1 MKVMNRR
8 NWIKKSGVFT
18 ASAITAPAFA
28 GAEFSA
34 KKPVLTVAHI
44 TDVHIRKGDNA
55 PERFKKRLLEV
66 TKHKVDFF
74 LNGGDSIHAADY
86 AHVTREQVIEQWGI
100 WDDCIKDIAGDFE
113 IHSCIGNHDPWW
125 AAPDKSDAMYGK
137 SFVAKKLNMPGPYY
151 SFSKSGWHFIVLD
164 GNNKNISLDPEQF
177 QWLGNELDK
186 LPAKTPVLIMSHY
199 PILGATP
206 SLVGG
211 GHSDCKQL
219 KSLFYR
225 HKDKVKICLSGHQHL
240 QDQTEYNGVKYCCN
254 GAVSGFWWENGD
266 AESAGPNY
274 YQETPP
280 GYAIL
285 KLYAD
290 GEVTNTYFPH
300 VS

>member
-1 MKVMNRR
+1 MMNRR
-8 NWIKKSGVFT
+8 NWLKKSSAIT
-18 ASAITAPAFA
+18 ASAISAPAFA
-28 GAEFSA
+28 GANVSQS
-34 KKPVLTVAHI
+34 KPVLTVAHI

-66 TKHKVDFF
+66 RKHKVDFF

-86 AHVTREQVIEQWGI
+86 DDVTRDQVLEQWGI
-100 WDDCIKDIAGDFE
+100 WDDCIKE
-113 IHSCIGNHDPWW
+113 ITAEYEIYSCIGNHDPWW
-125 AAPDKSDAMYGK
+125 AAPEKSDPMYGK
-137 SFVAKKLNMPGPYY
+137 SYVAKKLNMPGQYY
-151 SFSKSGWHFIVLD
+151 SFTRSGWHFIVLD
-164 GNNKNISLDPEQF
+164 GNNKNISLDPDQF
-177 QWLGNELDK
+177 HWLESELDR
-186 LPAKTPVLIMSHY
+186 LPAQTPVLVMSHY

-206 SLVGG
+206 ILVGG

-219 KSLFYR
+219 KSLFYK
-225 HKDKVKICLSGHQHL
+225 HKDKVRICLSGHQHL

-254 GAVSGFWWENGD
+254 GAVSGFWWGIGD

-290 GEVTNTYFPH
+290 GTVTNTYFPH
-300 VS
+300 IN